1 MTFPSTQSRAV
12 AAILAFA
19 LTASMWLPT
28 LAGGGQL
35 RPAQSTIVVAA
46 VAGDYAP
53 VLM

>member
-1 MTFPSTQSRAV
+1 MTFQSTQPRAL
-12 AAILAFA
+12 AALLALA

-28 LAGGGQL
+28 LAGGDQL
-35 RPAQSTIVVAA
+35 RPAQSATVVA